1 LEQAHS
7 HGGGAATGKNQTNSS
22 TLQQKLESEEKYA
35 FIIFTKYLITAFDHF
50 KLINIF
56 RYKDI
61 NARLRKL
68 LAEERKSL
76 LQVFF

>member
-1 LEQAHS
+1 MEYFF
-7 HGGGAATGKNQTNSS
+7 N
-22 TLQQKLESEEKYA
+22 
-35 FIIFTKYLITAFDHF
+35 
-50 KLINIF
+50 

-76 LQVFF
+76 LQVRQNYAAELKIRTDMELLLRKCVEDVREEIARRFKAINAFSFFYNI